1 MHVGLILT
9 LQSDL
14 LEEVLEQEECV
25 CHKVSATTGM
35 IHTSRLWSLWS
46 LNMQNN
52 QTSEKMQYLP
62 KQTPVDEN
70 IKNRHLCEYHF
81 YG

>member
-1 MHVGLILT
+1 MHIGLLFT

-35 IHTSRLWSLWS
+35 IHTLRLWSLD
-46 LNMQNN
+46 MQNN

-62 KQTPVDEN
+62 KQTSVDEN
-70 IKNRHLCEYHF
+70 IKNRHLREYHF